1 MGAMGLTDVSK
12 PSSTET
18 VVSLNS
24 LAELTG
30 FPVDFI
36 KRELVLDGESNLSIE
51 DLRSKVLDYLETM
64 F

>member
-1 MGAMGLTDVSK
+1 MEALGLKEVSK
-12 PSSTET
+12 PATGEMP
-18 VVSLNS
+18 VSLEQ

-36 KRELVLDGESNLSIE
+36 KRELLLTEESDLSVDE
-51 DLRSKVLDYLETM
+51 LRAKVLNYLNTN

>member
-1 MGAMGLTDVSK
+1 MEALGLTDVSK
-12 PSSTET
+12 PATGEMP
-18 VVSLNS
+18 VSLEQ

-36 KRELVLDGESNLSIE
+36 KRELLLNEESELSVDE
-51 DLRSKVLDYLETM
+51 LRAKVLNYLNTN

>member
-1 MGAMGLTDVSK
+1 MSVMGLTDVSK

>member
-1 MGAMGLTDVSK
+1 MEALGLKDVSK
-12 PSSTET
+12 PATGEMP
-18 VVSLNS
+18 VSLDQ

-36 KRELVLDGESNLSIE
+36 KRELLLSDEENLSVE
-51 DLRSKVLDYLETM
+51 ALREKVLSYLNNN

>member
-1 MGAMGLTDVSK
+1 MGALGLKEESK
-12 PSSTET
+12 PATGEMP
-18 VVSLNS
+18 VSLDQ

-36 KRELVLDGESNLSIE
+36 KRELLLSDE
-51 DLRSKVLDYLETM
+51 QSMSVEELRAKVLNYLDTN